1 MLITTLAFKES
12 LGSDFFHIKSMRSLD
27 WLLDH
32 LNKARKQNL
41 VYNGEFHM
49 SDLLHIN
56 NYSYKSFYIKKKR
69 GGNRSIS
76 QPSPKLRI
84 LQECLMI
91 VLEEVYTPNP
101 SCFGFIKG
109 KSIYDNATI
118 HSNSDIV
125 CGFDLEDFFDSI
137 TEHRIIKVLSSKHYN
152 LESSVATT
160 IAKLCTVPKGSVRV
174 LPQGSPT
181 SPILSNI
188 IADQLDYRLTKL
200 CSKFEI
206 TYSRYADDLTFSF
219 NYSCLKRWKS
229 HGFRKGLKE
238 IIESIVREEG
248 FTLNER
254 KTHISYHYQ
263 RQTVTGIIVNRHP
276 NLTREFVKTLRTLIH
291 NWEKDGY
298 ISASFKYNSFI
309 NTQNHSRTVK
319 SLDYHIAGKLAYMKM
334 IKGKDDTTYLSLL
347 LRYNN
352 VRSRDMHLLSLI
364 NLDLANKKIENIFVK
379 REHYIFKEDLTD
391 YRDRSWRVI
400 KRRKL
405 NKSEKDL
412 INSNLIIPGDYGNI
426 VEFELKDGT
435 TCFIPLSEH
444 SIYGVGD
451 SINPNEIE
459 ILLLGF
465 NNKRAIYRIAP

>member
-1 MLITTLAFKES
+1 
-12 LGSDFFHIKSMRSLD
+12 MRSLD
-27 WLLDH
+27 WLLEH
-32 LNKARKQNL
+32 LNTAMKQNL
-41 VYNGEFHM
+41 VFDGNFHM
-49 SDLLHIN
+49 SDLLNIN
-56 NYSYKSFYIKKKR
+56 NYSYKSFFIKKKR
-69 GGNRSIS
+69 GGNRCIS

-84 LQECLMI
+84 LQECIKI
-91 VLEEVYTPNP
+91 VLEKVYTPNP
-101 SCFGFIKG
+101 NCFGFIKE
-109 KSIYDNATI
+109 KSIYDNAII

-125 CGFDLEDFFDSI
+125 CGLDLEDFFDSI
-137 TEHRIIKVLSSKHYN
+137 TEHRIIKVLSSKPYN
-152 LESSVATT
+152 LEYSVATT
-160 IAKLCTVPKGSVRV
+160 IAKLCTIPKGGVRV

-188 IADQLDYRLTKL
+188 IADQLDYRLTRL
-200 CSKFEI
+200 CAKFDI

-238 IIESIVREEG
+238 IIESIVKEEG

-263 RQTVTGIIVNRHP
+263 RQTVTGITVNRHP
-276 NLTREFVKTLRTLIH
+276 NLTREFVKNLRTLIH

-309 NTQNHSRTVK
+309 NAQNHSRAVK
-319 SLDYHIAGKLAYMKM
+319 MLDYHIAGKLAYMKM
-334 IKGKDDTTYLSLL
+334 IKGKNDSTYLSLL
-347 LRYNN
+347 SRYNN
-352 VRSRDMHLLSLI
+352 VRSRDKHLLSLI
-364 NLDLANKKIENIFVK
+364 NLDLANKKIENIFIK

-391 YRDRSWRVI
+391 NRDRSWRVI

-412 INSNLIIPGDYGNI
+412 INSNLIISGEYGNI

-435 TCFIPLSEH
+435 TCFIPLSES
-444 SIYGVGD
+444 SIYGVGE
-451 SINPNEIE
+451 SINPDKIE

-465 NNKRAIYRIAP
+465 NNKRVIYRIAP

>member
-1 MLITTLAFKES
+1 
-12 LGSDFFHIKSMRSLD
+12 MRSLD
-27 WLLDH
+27 WLLDQ
-32 LNKARKQNL
+32 LNKARKKDL
-41 VYNGEFHM
+41 VFNGKFHM

-56 NYSYKSFYIKKKR
+56 NYSYKSFSIKKKR

-76 QPSPKLRI
+76 QPSPKLRF

-188 IADQLDYRLTKL
+188 IADQLDYRLTRL
-200 CSKFEI
+200 CSKFDI

-238 IIESIVREEG
+238 IIESIVKEEG
-248 FTLNER
+248 FSLNER
-254 KTHISYHYQ
+254 KSHISYHYQ

-276 NLTREFVKTLRTLIH
+276 NLTRVFIKTLRTLIH

-298 ISASFKYNSFI
+298 ISASFKYNSSI
-309 NTQNHSRTVK
+309 NTTNQCHAVK
-319 SLDYHIAGKLAYMKM
+319 SLDFHIAGKLAYMKM
-334 IKGKDDTTYLSLL
+334 IKGKDDSTYLSLL
-347 LRYNN
+347 SRYNN

-465 NNKRAIYRIAP
+465 NNKRVIYRIAP